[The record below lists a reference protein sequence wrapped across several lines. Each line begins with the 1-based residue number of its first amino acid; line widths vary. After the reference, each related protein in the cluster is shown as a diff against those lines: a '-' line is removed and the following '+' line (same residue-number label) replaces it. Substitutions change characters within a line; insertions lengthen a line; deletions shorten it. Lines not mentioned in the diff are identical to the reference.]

1 MTSRQPAEWR
11 GLLVSVRDAAEAR
24 AAFAG
29 GAAIIDVKEPT
40 RGPLG
45 AADPAT
51 LVDVAAAVDGR
62 VPWTIA
68 CGELV
73 ELDRVDLAAWALPSH
88 AGGLAAAAK
97 AGPAGLA
104 LPAWQRRF
112 AAFVA
117 ALPPGCE
124 PVAVA
129 YADAASASAPDP
141 AAIIAAAPGM
151 GCRIVLVDTFD
162 KRGPG
167 LLAADGGRERA
178 AAWVAAAH
186 ASGLRVAVAGR
197 VSIADIPA
205 AVAIGA
211 DVVAVRSTVCGG
223 CRLGRVRRTLV
234 RAATLAL
241 ASPPRAIER
250 AATMSEA
257 RA

>member
-1 MTSRQPAEWR
+1 
-11 GLLVSVRDAAEAR
+11 
-24 AAFAG
+24 
-29 GAAIIDVKEPT
+29 
-40 RGPLG
+40 
-45 AADPAT
+45 
-51 LVDVAAAVDGR
+51 
-62 VPWTIA
+62 
-68 CGELV
+68 
-73 ELDRVDLAAWALPSH
+73 
-88 AGGLAAAAK
+88 
-97 AGPAGLA
+97 